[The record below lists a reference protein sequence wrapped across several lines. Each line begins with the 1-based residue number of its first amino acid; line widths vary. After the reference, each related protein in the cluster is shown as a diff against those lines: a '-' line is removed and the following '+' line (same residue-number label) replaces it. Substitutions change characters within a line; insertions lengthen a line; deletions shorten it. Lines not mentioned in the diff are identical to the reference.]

1 MPAGGKMIKFDAY
14 TKLVLS
20 IIALCLVVLVIQVA
34 TPIRGWVPAAQAD
47 TGMGKINYAKDG
59 GVGVACSNDGKYVY
73 VAGTEGFMRSEDF
86 GRLGSWEKTIK
97 ED

>member
-1 MPAGGKMIKFDAY
+1 
-14 TKLVLS
+14 
-20 IIALCLVVLVIQVA
+20 
-34 TPIRGWVPAAQAD
+34 
-47 TGMGKINYAKDG
+47 MGKINYAKDG
-59 GVGVACSNDGKYVY
+59 GIGVACSADGRYVY